1 MQRHQPTVALGST
14 RPQPGDLQADC
25 VLIATVAHER
35 DSLADIVERLHELGV
50 EAPRQRIYRR
60 VQLMRRD
67 LASTG
72 DTLPLTAARRERGDC
87 RPNAGF
93 IARSWAK
100 HRL

>member
-1 MQRHQPTVALGST
+1 MQARPST
-14 RPQPGDLQADC
+14 LAVPQRPQPGDLKADC

-35 DSLADIVERLHELGV
+35 DSLADIVERLHEIGID
-50 EAPRQRIYRR
+50 APRQRVYRR
-60 VQLMRRD
+60 VMLMRRD
-67 LASTG
+67 LAATG
-72 DTLPLTAARRERGDC
+72 DTLPLAAARRERGDS